1 VGGRRR
7 RIYAD
12 EQPLAIYAPARQDVR
27 FAAIG
32 AGVHPSGDGAHRM
45 TLHHQ
50 PMRHSMASRRPAL
63 TLLELVIVLV
73 IIGLISII
81 AVRELGHYLDRL
93 AVRTAVAEAAEVVSR
108 ARDEALARHALVS
121 VRIDTSRGTLSLR
134 ARGQPLAMHALG
146 HALGVSLSTT
156 RDSLAFDV
164 RGLGYGASNLTL
176 VARRGRAAET
186 LVVSR
191 LGRTRLSR

>member
-1 VGGRRR
+1 M
-7 RIYAD
+7 
-12 EQPLAIYAPARQDVR
+12 P
-27 FAAIG
+27 
-32 AGVHPSGDGAHRM
+32 
-45 TLHHQ
+45 
-50 PMRHSMASRRPAL
+50 RHSHARPAL

-73 IIGLISII
+73 IVGLLSII
-81 AVRELGHYLDRL
+81 AVREAGHWLDRL
-93 AVRTAVAEAAEVVSR
+93 ATRSAVADAAEVIHQ

-121 VRIDTSRGTLSLR
+121 VRFDT
-134 ARGQPLAMHALG
+134 ARGELALRTHGKLLAMHALG
-146 HALGVSLSTT
+146 HAHGVTITSS

-191 LGRTRLSR
+191 LGRVR